1 MLRTLCVSDVT
12 HYILI
17 AIDTPR
23 SDCSDGNLR
32 LEDGSSDIE
41 NGTRE
46 GRLEIC
52 INNAWGTVCNT
63 FFNIPDAEVACHQ
76 LIGFDREGK

>member
-1 MLRTLCVSDVT
+1 M
-12 HYILI
+12 
-17 AIDTPR
+17 PGN
-23 SDCSDGNLR
+23 CSQGLLR
-32 LEDGSSDIE
+32 LEGGEDYPE

-63 FFNIPDAEVACHQ
+63 SFNIPDAEVACHQ
-76 LIGFDREGK
+76 LMGFDREGKYNIYIHVHS